1 MGLDWDGRSWSSKA
15 GRGGALV
22 PTNEGVSVLESAC
35 GRTGRAPQAVCA
47 RRSSV
52 APLMDGPGC
61 SGELP
66 ESVRGRTDA
75 TAPLKPQRRSQ
86 RGVPGQSGASSLRR
100 SPGNQPALSPVRS
113 AVPPRA
119 ERHIWLL
126 GSFKASRAHVAPT
139 ATKHQFI
146 KDGGGGGALAAC
158 CSFSE
163 VCFSV

>member
-15 GRGGALV
+15 WRGGALV
-22 PTNEGVSVLESAC
+22 PTNEGASVLESAC
-35 GRTGRAPQAVCA
+35 GLTGGAPQAVCA
-47 RRSSV
+47 RWSSV

-61 SGELP
+61 SGKC
-66 ESVRGRTDA
+66 VRGRTEA

-86 RGVPGQSGASSLRR
+86 PGVPGQSGASSLRR
-100 SPGNQPALSPVRS
+100 PPGNQPALSPVRS
-113 AVPPRA
+113 AVPPGA

-126 GSFKASRAHVAPT
+126 GRAHVVPA

-158 CSFSE
+158 CSSSE